1 MAESAQTA
9 TLAQILNRQFKKNK
23 DKLSFVCK
31 CKKHKKPKLLQYKAF
46 KNHNSQK
53 EPTFED
59 LADKALQPNG
69 LNDEDFQALYGFK
82 KTEKTEKLSSKPVE
96 CISSRTKQK
105 KDKMKIASHTKKQP
119 KSIDFVVSPTK
130 KRSSVDLTN
139 SPIQNQNKKKKNFL
153 ILLVHTLH
161 QLQKK
166 N

>member
-31 CKKHKKPKLLQYKAF
+31 CKKHKKPKLLKYKAF

-59 LADKALQPNG
+59 LADKASQPNS

-82 KTEKTEKLSSKPVE
+82 KTEKPEKLSSKPVE

-105 KDKMKIASHTKKQP
+105 KYKMEILSHTKKTTQGNRF
-119 KSIDFVVSPTK
+119 SGFSLK
-130 KRSSVDLTN
+130 KT
-139 SPIQNQNKKKKNFL
+139 FL
-153 ILLVHTLH
+153 SGFDELSD
-161 QLQKK
+161 
-166 N
+166 